1 MIHSGTSDRRVQY
14 SRVGLEVKIYDTP
27 PGGLRASK
35 GTFSSLYIFSVK
47 FALKDVK
54 LALKDGCMLLE
65 LFRRF
70 IST

>member
-1 MIHSGTSDRRVQY
+1 MTHQ
-14 SRVGLEVKIYDTP
+14 
-27 PGGLRASK
+27 PGVYVPLRAL
-35 GTFSSLYIFSVK
+35 SSLYIFSVK